1 MEISQR
7 SVGGVTVLDLTG
19 HLAVGPDERELI
31 PFRSAIFEL
40 IDAGCR
46 DIVVNLRG
54 LTSIDARGLGELAIA
69 MKTVHRAGGR
79 LTLAAAAAPRVAR
92 ILAVT
97 RLDTAFEWREKDEVE
112 ERQQV
117 SEPACC
123 DAVPGTN

>member
-7 SVGGVTVLDLTG
+7 SVGAVTVLDLTG

-79 LTLAAAAAPRVAR
+79 LTLAAAAPRVAR

-97 RLDTAFEWREKDEVE
+97 RLDRAFEWCDKDVE
-112 ERQQV
+112 ERPQV
-117 SEPACC
+117 REPECC